1 MRITTQIAVGYG
13 VFAAVMASLSWLP
26 FSRSVLSA
34 VALVSG
40 LLLGLLATLL
50 VRSTLTERVRLVRKT
65 TRELLEEN
73 QPTLLVIGGTDEL
86 AGLAEDLNALGR
98 KWNEARS
105 AQERFFSHAAHELKA
120 PIAGMQESVQMLMD
134 PVHGPL
140 TSTQKR
146 LLDIHRRA
154 CKRLAILVDSISDLH
169 RLEAGTLTLDLR
181 KEDLVALIHASVA
194 EYRSQDRPVE
204 IRVELPESPLNVEC
218 DRLRISRAIGHLL
231 VNATKC
237 APANSIVLLAA
248 VFLPSASLALQRRLP
263 TGMGK
268 PGGFV
273 LVSVT
278 DCGPGVPDPDKE
290 RIFENFRQGKGNK
303 YQKGIGVGLPFCRA
317 VVAAHHGSVWVEDN
331 PGGGSIFSFILPAG
345 EQPATAQ
352 ALPISHPAA
361 AAS

>member
-1 MRITTQIAVGYG
+1 M
-13 VFAAVMASLSWLP
+13 
-26 FSRSVLSA
+26 
-34 VALVSG
+34 
-40 LLLGLLATLL
+40 
-50 VRSTLTERVRLVRKT
+50 
-65 TRELLEEN
+65 
-73 QPTLLVIGGTDEL
+73 
-86 AGLAEDLNALGR
+86 
-98 KWNEARS
+98 
-105 AQERFFSHAAHELKA
+105 
-120 PIAGMQESVQMLMD
+120 
-134 PVHGPL
+134 
-140 TSTQKR
+140 
-146 LLDIHRRA
+146 
-154 CKRLAILVDSISDLH
+154 
-169 RLEAGTLTLDLR
+169 
-181 KEDLVALIHASVA
+181 ALIHASVA

-278 DCGPGVPDPDKE
+278 DRGPGVPDPDKE

-361 AAS
+361 AS

>member
-1 MRITTQIAVGYG
+1 
-13 VFAAVMASLSWLP
+13 
-26 FSRSVLSA
+26 
-34 VALVSG
+34 
-40 LLLGLLATLL
+40 
-50 VRSTLTERVRLVRKT
+50 
-65 TRELLEEN
+65 
-73 QPTLLVIGGTDEL
+73 
-86 AGLAEDLNALGR
+86 
-98 KWNEARS
+98 
-105 AQERFFSHAAHELKA
+105 
-120 PIAGMQESVQMLMD
+120 MLMD
-134 PVHGPL
+134 RVHGPL

-169 RLEAGTLTLDLR
+169 RLEAGTLTLDLN
-181 KEDLVALIHASVA
+181 KEDLGALMHASVA
-194 EYRSQDRPVE
+194 EYRSRDRPVE
-204 IRVELPESPLNVEC
+204 IRVELPESPLIVEF

-237 APANSIVLLAA
+237 APANSVVRLAA
-248 VFLPSASLALQRRLP
+248 VFLPSASPALQRRLSP
-263 TGMGK
+263 GMGK

-278 DCGPGVPDPDKE
+278 DRGPGVPDPDKE
-290 RIFENFRQGKGNK
+290 RIFENFRQGKGDK

-361 AAS
+361 AS